1 MLGQMTT
8 ELKCRAMLSLQQL
21 YTPENFVF
29 FVFGW
34 RVEARGKSRY
44 KLISLTF
51 QETLLFPLSA
61 PHPNLPQAFLH
72 THTPGQ
78 EYTGWHRA
86 ERREEDDA
94 PGVRNSTGVRSIPP
108 LTALI
113 MILHG

>member
-34 RVEARGKSRY
+34 RVEMREKSRY

-51 QETLLFPLSA
+51 QETLLFPPSPLLIL
-61 PHPNLPQAFLH
+61 NLPQAFLH

-86 ERREEDDA
+86 GRKM
-94 PGVRNSTGVRSIPP
+94 
-108 LTALI
+108 TAL
-113 MILHG
+113 G